1 MPRLMRVLL
10 RDERGGPL
18 AEFALVI
25 GLMFVVGIFIFEMTR
40 FSMRGAMA
48 EYATHLAVRIAAVRP
63 PICPG
68 VPEFNERVNGSTAR
82 FGTMCSHASAP
93 CAAAAQTC
101 PGTAGN
107 AVMDEIFATI
117 QPLLPVGATP
127 ANLQFRYEPTGLG
140 FLGGPYVPMTSVS
153 LQNLQHQFILPIGQL
168 FAPWGGAGGSGAV
181 ALGPLTAT
189 MPGEDSTSEPA
200 DERASFT
207 ALWGVSNDPCQR
219 PQCPGDDQIGRAR
232 RADQP
237 HVRRAGRRARRDAHR
252 RPAQRQRR
260 ARRALERVD
269 VLLVDIDANDERE
282 LRHLGEIIQ
291 RRGRTAILATARD
304 LSAQGVRSLIR
315 QGVDDF
321 IPQPFELPDMQDA
334 IATARAKLQQARAG
348 RQSGQVITVTRAKG
362 GMGASTLA
370 AHLALALARSA
381 SARPREAGRAAR
393 SGPAVRRSV
402 ADARPQAERRDGG
415 DHPRSGPPGRRSAAR
430 LDDAAQ
436 ERPLRAAR
444 AERVRALDALPVAA
458 VIKLIELA
466 RRVRFRGHRSA
477 ACCPRWLEAVLQ
489 QTSCLVGQLNVAAIR
504 QTRRLL
510 DFLKEEGHYELPVS
524 VVLNRY
530 VWRFSE
536 RGRLK
541 QAIRAL
547 GQPIDH
553 FVPDDARLALEAINR
568 GTPLFELRRRAKL
581 CRALRQV
588 AAASI
593 TSMQQRAQAAG
604 SAAQAA

>member
-1 MPRLMRVLL
+1 MIRASALNVLAMSRSAEL
-10 RDERGGPL
+10 GDRINPML
-18 AEFALVI
+18 AAMDGVRAETRI
-25 GLMFVVGIFIFEMTR
+25 GDLH
-40 FSMRGAMA
+40 S
-48 EYATHLAVRIAAVRP
+48 
-63 PICPG
+63 
-68 VPEFNERVNGSTAR
+68 VNG
-82 FGTMCSHASAP
+82 
-93 CAAAAQTC
+93 
-101 PGTAGN
+101 
-107 AVMDEIFATI
+107 E
-117 QPLLPVGATP
+117 LVG
-127 ANLQFRYEPTGLG
+127 Q
-140 FLGGPYVPMTSVS
+140 
-153 LQNLQHQFILPIGQL
+153 
-168 FAPWGGAGGSGAV
+168 
-181 ALGPLTAT
+181 
-189 MPGEDSTSEPA
+189 
-200 DERASFT
+200 
-207 ALWGVSNDPCQR
+207 
-219 PQCPGDDQIGRAR
+219 
-232 RADQP
+232 
-237 HVRRAGRRARRDAHR
+237 
-252 RPAQRQRR
+252 
-260 ARRALERVD
+260 LERVD
-269 VLLVDIDANDERE
+269 VLLVDIDTNDERE
-282 LRHLGEIIQ
+282 LRHLGEIIQQ

-370 AHLALALARSA
+370 AHLALALCDKRH
-381 SARPREAGRAAR
+381 
-393 SGPAVRRSV
+393 
-402 ADARPQAERRDGG
+402 RRDPEKQVALLDLDLQFG
-415 DHPRSGPPGRRSAAR
+415 DLSLMLDLKPSGEMVEIIRDPAR
-430 LDDAAQ
+430 LDGAL
-436 ERPLRAAR
+436 LRASMTQHKSGLFVLPAPS
-444 AERVRALDALPVAA
+444 ELVPLDALPVAA
-458 VIKLIELA
+458 VVRLIELA
-466 RRVRFRGHRSA
+466 RAEFDFVVIDLPLA
-477 ACCPRWLEAVLQ
+477 APRWLEAVLQ
-489 QTSCLVGQLNVAAIR
+489 QTDQLLLVSQLNVAAIR

-524 VVLNRY
+524 LVLNRY

-593 TSMQQRAQAAG
+593 TSMQQHAQAAG